1 MQREREPRPVEL
13 VLNRRKENKPVAGE
27 LPAGARLAWSFHAGL
42 PGYAPTP
49 LVALPG
55 LAQHLGLGGVFV
67 KDESGRFGLSAF
79 KGLGSIWAVARLVG
93 ERLGMAPEAL
103 SLEGLRAARAELG
116 ELTFV
121 TATDGNHGRGLAW
134 AARLLGHKAR
144 VFMPAGA
151 SAARVDA
158 IRAQGA
164 ECTVTDLAY
173 DDAVRHAAA
182 HARESGGILV
192 QDTAWDGYEKIP
204 AWIMEGYGTL
214 ALEAGE
220 QFAAMNGE
228 GPTHVFLQAG
238 VGSFAAA
245 MVACL
250 GAALRAQGMPEPRFV
265 SVEPHAADCVFR
277 SLKAADG
284 RARICP
290 GSLETLMAGL
300 SCGEVSTLAWPV
312 LSDRLHAA
320 CACPDALARRGMRLL
335 ARPLGHD
342 PALVSGESGAVG
354 AGLLHWLMRPEA
366 AAEAAGDAAAAREAL
381 GLGPG
386 ARVLLISTEGAT
398 DPALWERVTEISAE
412 NALRGRSPRKNG
424 TPGGSPLKPCP

>member
-1 MQREREPRPVEL
+1 MRARKKLGPGPRPVEI
-13 VLNRRKENKPVAGE
+13 VLNPRLEEKTGPGE
-27 LPAGARLAWSFHAGL
+27 LPAGARLARAFHASL

-49 LVALPG
+49 LVALPA
-55 LAQHLGLGGVFV
+55 LARHLGLGAVFV
-67 KDESGRFGLSAF
+67 KDESRRFGLEAF
-79 KGLGSIWAVARLVG
+79 KGLGSAWAVARLLG
-93 ERLGMAPEAL
+93 ERLGMAQERLDAQA
-103 SLEGLRAARAELG
+103 LRAAREQLG

-134 AARLLGHKAR
+134 AARLFGHRAR

-151 SAARVDA
+151 SAARVAA

-164 ECTVTDLAY
+164 ECVVTDLAY

-182 HARESGGILV
+182 HARETGGILV
-192 QDTAWDGYEKIP
+192 QDTAWAGYERIP
-204 AWIMEGYGTL
+204 GWIMEGYGTL
-214 ALEAGE
+214 ALEAAE
-220 QFAAMNGE
+220 QLAALA
-228 GPTHVFLQAG
+228 GPGGSPSHVFLQAG

-245 MVACL
+245 IMATLETAL
-250 GAALRAQGMPEPRFV
+250 GEAGAPRPRFV

-277 SLKAADG
+277 SLKAGDETP
-284 RARICP
+284 RSCP

-312 LSDRLHAA
+312 LRAGLSAA
-320 CACPDALARRGMRLL
+320 CACPDDLAQQGMRLL
-335 ARPLGHD
+335 ARPVGDD

-354 AGLLHWLMRPEA
+354 AGLLCWLMRPESGVQ
-366 AAEAAGDAAAAREAL
+366 AGAARARL

-398 DPALWERVTEISAE
+398 DPAVWEAVTGIPAKASA
-412 NALRGRSPRKNG
+412 LP
-424 TPGGSPLKPCP
+424 